1 MGLDA
6 GKEARAGGL
15 ETQVLASAPRHAEQV
30 PELTHVLV
38 PLAAQWHGED
48 EAWLMGNLKV

>member
-48 EAWLMGNLKV
+48 GAWLMGSLKV